1 MEDTTL
7 ILDRAA
13 HDAVGRYRQDEVNG
27 FTDEFLD
34 RFLDRIRLAGGEKVL
49 DAMAGDGNLT
59 QRLLDYCR
67 RSRTPSPDITVIEY
81 SRVQSEFARAALAGL
96 PVQVVWGDA
105 VAMADRATGEPLPE
119 ASFDRVV
126 IKSANHEVPL
136 DQQARLYES
145 VYRVLKPGGLFVNL
159 GLLFDDP
166 KERAEFREVARVK
179 DTLAGMVEAAKQRHF
194 LTREELYSRLAQ
206 AGFVDVTAAEAF
218 DYRID
223 SAAVARNYFS
233 APGME
238 GADAEHQAIQAKS
251 MTLRS
256 HGRLRFDG
264 ASSLMILPGEITVAR
279 RPTWAES
286 NAAAFRHCPYDFL
299 RHLEC
304 HAQLLDKT
312 VAWVPRGA
320 AVLDLGSGPGLL
332 ADRLVN
338 HVGTY
343 RGVEISPEFVA
354 KCRGR
359 LGSTPGFAF
368 EQGDI
373 GQADFG
379 EGKADVVTLLNV
391 LYLPGIDPVQVLKKA
406 HAALRAG
413 GRLIVSGPTSTES
426 YRKAEPFMRAQLERD
441 GLLET
446 CEPLF
451 RAVGEAN
458 DRLLPNAGNYWSIEG
473 MIELLKG
480 LGFRAVPGGD
490 TQIYYGHAFLVVAEK

>member
-1 MEDTTL
+1 MEDTML

-13 HDAVGRYRQDEVNG
+13 HDAVGRYQQDEVNG
-27 FTDEFLD
+27 FTDELLD
-34 RFLDRIRLAGGEKVL
+34 RFLEQMHLTGGESVL

-59 QRLLDYCR
+59 LRLAEHCR
-67 RSRTPSPDITVIEY
+67 RKGTTFPMVTVVEY
-81 SRVQSEFARAALAGL
+81 SRVQYEFARAALANL
-96 PVQVVWGDA
+96 PVRVVWGDA
-105 VAMADRATGEPLPE
+105 VTMADRGTGEPLPD

-136 DQQARLYES
+136 DQQERLYES
-145 VYRVLKPGGLFVNL
+145 IFRVLKPGGLLVNL
-159 GLLFDDP
+159 GFLFDDAA
-166 KERAEFREVARVK
+166 ERDELREVARVK
-179 DTLAGMVEAAKQRHF
+179 DTLAEMHSAAARRHF
-194 LTREELYSRLAQ
+194 LTRDELYSRLARV
-206 AGFVDVTAAEAF
+206 GFLDVAAAEALE
-218 DYRID
+218 YRIH
-223 SAAVARNYFS
+223 SSAVAKHYF
-233 APGME
+233 ARPGLE
-238 GADAEHQAIQAKS
+238 GADAEFQATQARS
-251 MTLRS
+251 MALRR

-264 ASSLMILPGEITVAR
+264 TDSLMVLPGEITVAR

-304 HAQLLDKT
+304 HAQLLDKA
-312 VAWVPRGA
+312 VAWTPQGA

-332 ADRLVN
+332 AERLAGRVSR
-338 HVGTY
+338 Y

-354 KCRGR
+354 KCRK
-359 LGSTPGFAF
+359 LMEASPEFAF

-373 GQADFG
+373 GAAEYGRGLD
-379 EGKADVVTLLNV
+379 AVTILNV

-406 HAALRAG
+406 HAALREG

-441 GLLET
+441 GLLAT

-458 DRLLPNAGNYWSIEG
+458 DRLLPGQGNYWSIEG

>member
-13 HDAVGRYRQDEVNG
+13 HDAVGRYHQDEVNG
-27 FTDEFLD
+27 FTDEILD
-34 RFLDRIRLAGGEKVL
+34 RFLDQLRLTGTEKVL

-59 QRLLDYCR
+59 LRLHDYCR
-67 RSRTPSPDITVIEY
+67 RTGVTFPEVTVVEY
-81 SRVQSEFARAALAGL
+81 SRVQYEFARAALAKL
-96 PVQVVWGDA
+96 PVRVVWGDA
-105 VAMADRATGEPLPE
+105 VTMSDRETGTPLAE
-119 ASFDRVV
+119 AAYDRVV
-126 IKSANHEVPL
+126 IKSANHEIPL

-145 VYRVLKPGGLFVNL
+145 IFRVLKPGGLLINL
-159 GLLFDDP
+159 GFLFDDAA
-166 KERAEFREVARVK
+166 ERDDLREVARVK
-179 DTLAGMVEAAKQRHF
+179 DTLAGMDAAVARRHF
-194 LTREELYSRLAQ
+194 LTREELYSRLTRV
-206 AGFVDVTAAEAF
+206 GFLDVAAAEAIE
-218 DYRID
+218 YRIH
-223 SAAVARNYFS
+223 SAAVAKHYF
-233 APGME
+233 ARPGLE
-238 GADAEHQAIQAKS
+238 RADAEFQASQARS
-251 MTLRS
+251 MALRR

-264 ASSLMILPGEITVAR
+264 ATSLMVLPGEVTVAR
-279 RPTWAES
+279 RPTWEES

-304 HAQLLDKT
+304 HAELLDKA
-312 VAWVPRGA
+312 VSWAPRGA

-332 ADRLVN
+332 AERLAGRVSR
-338 HVGTY
+338 Y

-354 KCRGR
+354 KCRK
-359 LGSTPGFAF
+359 LLEAAPEFAF

-373 GQADFG
+373 GAADFG
-379 EGKADVVTLLNV
+379 SGWDVVTILNV

-413 GRLIVSGPTSTES
+413 GRLIVSGPTSTDS

-441 GLLET
+441 GLLAT

-458 DRLLPNAGNYWSIEG
+458 DRLLPGQGNYWSVEG

-480 LGFRAVPGGD
+480 LGFHAVPGGD
-490 TQIYYGHAFLVVAEK
+490 TQIYYGYAFLVVAEK